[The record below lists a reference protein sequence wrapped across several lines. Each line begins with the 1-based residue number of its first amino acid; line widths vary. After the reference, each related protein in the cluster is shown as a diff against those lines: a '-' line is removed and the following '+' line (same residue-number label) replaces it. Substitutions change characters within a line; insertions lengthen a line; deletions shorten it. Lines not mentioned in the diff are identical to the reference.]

1 MNFLKGVLNLN
12 KGKEVDGYENLQNRI
27 NEKNEYLKNIFH
39 CFTDMHTSLKEF
51 LKKISLLNENLINIS
66 FPLEE
71 QNIHDTCILIYKK
84 IIDNIQQDFIL
95 TDDILK
101 NLNEHIAK
109 FNEEKNFYLEF
120 KKINKELQE
129 EKEKLK
135 KNKEAYHKA
144 GRDAENKI
152 KKFVK
157 NYHEQLS
164 NLPEELQQELNGYTS
179 NPKKALYNYRNS
191 VAKVNQLV
199 DKFND
204 KQSDLFDYLPEL
216 GNEDGVFFFRFI
228 KLYLQNLESGEKYLS
243 SNKKQMNES
252 KTVESNNKLKELI
265 EENENNRRDEK
276 LIDLVQYQTD
286 LEFNKCK
293 DKDEFD
299 LYALTVDT
307 INKYIDKDIFPN
319 YNYINEL
326 NNYKEGQLLKR
337 LFEEKGEIDKKTAQE
352 FLDSLKDTSIHK
364 SIFIVLSQLRTNSRF
379 LRSKSLI
386 ELLGKGFNILLENA
400 ERKKLYENAKNCII
414 LSQTYFY
421 NDENKNKVYIFELIK
436 NNKWISSPNYWRG
449 FIDFMIKKEFERFEK
464 VFPDLNFNIEQ
475 NINVTKRIK
484 TKLNDVVFS
493 QLLTFTSNMIDF
505 GIDKRI
511 VVKIV
516 DEFIEKY
523 NYLSIKNI
531 ESLYSLISSDKEEI
545 EKLRK
550 EYNPSLESEIKKT
563 ENSEVKEDKKE
574 NKDNKEVKEESKGN
588 NNDIKEEK
596 KDDSNSKEGETK
608 ETNKEES
615 KKEENKEGE
624 IDNNDK
630 KDI

>member
-1 MNFLKGVLNLN
+1 M
-12 KGKEVDGYENLQNRI
+12 
-27 NEKNEYLKNIFH
+27 
-39 CFTDMHTSLKEF
+39 
-51 LKKISLLNENLINIS
+51 
-66 FPLEE
+66 
-71 QNIHDTCILIYKK
+71 
-84 IIDNIQQDFIL
+84 

-135 KNKEAYHKA
+135 KNKEAYYKA

-449 FIDFMIKKEFERFEK
+449 FIDFMIKKEFQRFEK

-475 NINVTKRIK
+475 NINITKRIK